1 MSSIAKNKRRKI
13 NIYEKYRRIL
23 KMPKLED
30 KEIDEMRKNLSLLA
44 QTICEH
50 IWGKKFY

>member
-1 MSSIAKNKRRKI
+1 MRNRSKNKRRKI

-30 KEIDEMRKNLSLLA
+30 KEIDEMRKNLSLFA
-44 QTICEH
+44 QTICENL
-50 IWGKKFY
+50 WGKKFY

>member
-1 MSSIAKNKRRKI
+1 MRNRSKNKRRKN

-30 KEIDEMRKNLSLLA
+30 KEIDEMRKNLSLFA
-44 QTICEH
+44 QTICENL
-50 IWGKKFY
+50 WGKKFY

>member
-1 MSSIAKNKRRKI
+1 MRNRSKNKRRKI

-30 KEIDEMRKNLSLLA
+30 KEIDEMRKNLSLLV
-44 QTICEH
+44 QTICEY

>member
-1 MSSIAKNKRRKI
+1 MRNRSKNKRRKI

-23 KMPKLED
+23 KMPKLKD

-44 QTICEH
+44 QAICENL
-50 IWGKKFY
+50 WGKKFY